1 MQQHLSMRV
10 PAFQILLGNNLK
22 ALFTFQD
29 CEDRRFGNASGNLA
43 IVVIAVFGLKAVGIN
58 LIPKFFVSQ
67 RRKPLFDFL
76 HVIELYHELRISDL
90 RFRAQAY
97 FCGEL

>member
-1 MQQHLSMRV
+1 MQQHLIMRV

-22 ALFTFQD
+22 ALFPFQN

-43 IVVIAVFGLKAVGIN
+43 IVVIAIIGLKAVGISF
-58 LIPKFFVSQ
+58 LPELFVCQ

-90 RFRAQAY
+90 RFRVQAY
-97 FCGEL
+97 FCRGS